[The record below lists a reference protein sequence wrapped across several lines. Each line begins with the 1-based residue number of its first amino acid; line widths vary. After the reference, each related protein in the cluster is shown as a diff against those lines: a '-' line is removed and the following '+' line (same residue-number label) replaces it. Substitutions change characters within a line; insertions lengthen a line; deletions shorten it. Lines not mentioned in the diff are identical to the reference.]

1 MVQYI
6 QWMVI
11 QNAARY
17 GFIASEG
24 EPIFLY
30 VDMGHWLSPYH
41 YGFNNGE
48 ALGINFLPI
57 KWECKQ

>member
-11 QNAARY
+11 QKASSY
-17 GFIASEG
+17 GFIATEG
-24 EPIFLY
+24 ESIFLY

-41 YGFNNGE
+41 HITGE
-48 ALGINFLPI
+48 ALGINFLPLGY
-57 KWECKQ
+57 KQ

>member
-11 QNAARY
+11 QKANSY
-17 GFIASEG
+17 GLIAKEG
-24 EPIFLY
+24 EAIFMY

-41 YGFNNGE
+41 ISGE
-48 ALGINFLPI
+48 PLGINFLP
-57 KWECKQ
+57 